1 MSSDRYGFSPTFEID
16 PYEDPRLDSLG
27 NPIVTIANGPPYDID
42 TPLTVNGKLVI
53 PPYDLTPTAPAAML
67 VQGKMLTASLKM
79 SPYEAEQMDDLE
91 MKNRLITLM
100 VREIMDNKCIEFTKQ
115 QDYANDEVIIR
126 ARIYVTP
133 DDDVKVIRQMQK

>member
-1 MSSDRYGFSPTFEID
+1 MAITQ
-16 PYEDPRLDSLG
+16 
-27 NPIVTIANGPPYDID
+27 N
-42 TPLTVNGKLVI
+42 PLTHMPHGYDSIMQNLSTIPSSIPISPISTNTNGTTTIPSVNSI
-53 PPYDLTPTAPAAML
+53 DYII
-67 VQGKMLTASLKM
+67 QGKMLTTTIKM

-115 QDYANDEVIIR
+115 QDFVNDEVIIR

-133 DDDVKVIRQMQK
+133 DSDVKLIRQVQK